1 MFEKFRK
8 SKIEIEAKQQHDL
21 VVKKQEIQDTLKE
34 ETLIIET
41 KKLKIKDKQNETNSK
56 IETKIKRL
64 ENLAYRKKQVADR
77 QITELQNLAIRKK
90 QIADGQIAEINV
102 KIEKGKEEINLEA
115 KYYNKLAKDVNV
127 KKSEPDQKSK
137 TTK

>member
-1 MFEKFRK
+1 MFEKLRQ
-8 SKIEIEAKQQHDL
+8 SKIEIETKQQHDL
-21 VVKKQEIQDTLKE
+21 LVKKQEIQDNLKE

-56 IETKIKRL
+56 IETKIKKL
-64 ENLAYRKKQVADR
+64 ENLAYRKRQVADR

-115 KYYNKLAKDVNV
+115 KYYNRLAKDVNV
-127 KKSEPDQKSK
+127 KKSEPEQKSK